1 MARLPIV
8 AIVGRPNVG
17 KSTLFNRL
25 VGGQEAIVEDRP
37 GVTRDRFVREVEW
50 QGRHVQL
57 VDTGGWTSKG
67 SPLDDKVNRQVEDA
81 VRDSDLVLFLVDL
94 EAGLTD
100 EDERIAEWLRRTGR
114 PVRIVA
120 NKADNASRDAGTW
133 EFLALGYGDPVT
145 VSALHG
151 RHSGDL
157 LDDIMS
163 SAEAREPED
172 PSGPPVVDA
181 PRLAIV
187 GRPNVGKST
196 LFNRLVGE
204 ERSVVHDMPGTTRD
218 AIDTAI
224 ETPDG
229 RIVVVDT
236 AGMRR
241 KAKVDDPT
249 EYFSLVRALRAV
261 DEADVA
267 LLVIDSTEGVTGQDQ
282 RLAERIVASGSPV
295 VIVLNKWEVLAAD
308 DREEI
313 ERSARRQLSFLGDA
327 PMVRISALTGRGVG
341 KVLPL
346 VAEAIER
353 YRTRVSTTEVNRIIA
368 DAQQRHPAGA
378 DVRIL
383 YALQGSANPPTFTLF
398 ATRDLAQHYV
408 RYLERCL
415 RERLDLG
422 STPIVMRVRTRRR

>member
-1 MARLPIV
+1 M
-8 AIVGRPNVG
+8 
-17 KSTLFNRL
+17 
-25 VGGQEAIVEDRP
+25 EDRP

-50 QGRHVQL
+50 QGRRIHL
-57 VDTGGWTSKG
+57 IDTGGWTSKG
-67 SPLDDKVNRQVEDA
+67 SPLDGKVNAQVKDA
-81 VRDSDLVLFLVDL
+81 VRDSDLVLLLVDL

-100 EDERIAEWLRRTGR
+100 EDERIADWLRKMGR
-114 PVRIVA
+114 PVQVVA
-120 NKADNASRDAGTW
+120 NKADNAARDAGAW
-133 EFLALGYGDPVT
+133 EFLALGCGEPIM

-151 RHSGDL
+151 RRSGDL
-157 LDDIMS
+157 LDEILDRAKAAD
-163 SAEAREPED
+163 AEVGEPAQL
-172 PSGPPVVDA
+172 VDA

-261 DEADVA
+261 DESDVA
-267 LLVIDSTEGVTGQDQ
+267 LLVIDATEGVTGQDQ
-282 RLAERIVASGSPV
+282 RLAERVVASGSPV
-295 VIVLNKWEVLAAD
+295 IIVLNKWEMLSAD
-308 DREEI
+308 EREEC
-313 ERSARRQLSFLGDA
+313 ERRAKRDLSFLGDA
-327 PMVRISALTGRGVG
+327 PLVRISALTGRGVG

-346 VAEAIER
+346 VATAIEQ
-353 YRTRVSTTEVNRIIA
+353 YRTRVSTTDVNRIVA

-378 DVRIL
+378 DVRVL

-398 ATRDLAQHYV
+398 STRDLAQHYV

-415 RERLDLG
+415 REQLKLG

>member
-1 MARLPIV
+1 
-8 AIVGRPNVG
+8 
-17 KSTLFNRL
+17 
-25 VGGQEAIVEDRP
+25 
-37 GVTRDRFVREVEW
+37 
-50 QGRHVQL
+50 
-57 VDTGGWTSKG
+57 
-67 SPLDDKVNRQVEDA
+67 
-81 VRDSDLVLFLVDL
+81 
-94 EAGLTD
+94 
-100 EDERIAEWLRRTGR
+100 
-114 PVRIVA
+114 
-120 NKADNASRDAGTW
+120 
-133 EFLALGYGDPVT
+133 
-145 VSALHG
+145 
-151 RHSGDL
+151 
-157 LDDIMS
+157 
-163 SAEAREPED
+163 
-172 PSGPPVVDA
+172 
-181 PRLAIV
+181 
-187 GRPNVGKST
+187 
-196 LFNRLVGE
+196 VGE

-295 VIVLNKWEVLAAD
+295 VIVLNKWEMLVAD

-313 ERSARRQLSFLGDA
+313 ERTARRELSFLGDA
-327 PMVRISALTGRGVG
+327 PIVRISALTGRGVG

-346 VAEAIER
+346 VAEAIAR

-398 ATRDLAQHYV
+398 ATRELAQHYV

-422 STPIVMRVRTRRR
+422 STPIVMRVRTRRK